1 MSDHLDFVGV
11 ELRAT
16 FSLTRKANG
25 DMLQER
31 IKNTVGPWKSG
42 RFMPLTQR
50 PFSANCYALSK
61 VWFKCCT
68 VNLRVQD
75 ITAITSQIKSWLYQD
90 LLLKPSE
97 LVLYRSGDDGGLGL
111 LNVKIRSLALLVR
124 TFLETAVN
132 PSFRHS
138 LFHEQL
144 FCFHVMGE
152 NSLPDPGF
160 TPYYDK
166 EFFDLISY
174 YKNTSTLNIATL
186 TSKQWYSVLLE
197 ERVFMRS
204 ENEELTAAL
213 IPINIETQHPNTDW
227 PSVWKV
233 LRTKGLGSE
242 LISFQFKMVHRLLP
256 TRDRLARLGLDEGQ
270 AGLCRHCNLEVEN
283 LSHCFFDCT
292 KNMIV
297 GLALLGCVQ
306 QLIPGLSAE
315 AAVQLDLGV
324 VLPDEE
330 NLAALCTLSTG
341 LKYIWEARLAKKVV
355 IKHKMRAEI
364 EAKVTIMRKTRFLSA
379 ALKIEEM
386 MQLLI

>member
-1 MSDHLDFVGV
+1 
-11 ELRAT
+11 
-16 FSLTRKANG
+16 
-25 DMLQER
+25 
-31 IKNTVGPWKSG
+31 
-42 RFMPLTQR
+42 
-50 PFSANCYALSK
+50 
-61 VWFKCCT
+61 
-68 VNLRVQD
+68 
-75 ITAITSQIKSWLYQD
+75 
-90 LLLKPSE
+90 
-97 LVLYRSGDDGGLGL
+97 
-111 LNVKIRSLALLVR
+111 
-124 TFLETAVN
+124 
-132 PSFRHS
+132 
-138 LFHEQL
+138 
-144 FCFHVMGE
+144 
-152 NSLPDPGF
+152 
-160 TPYYDK
+160 
-166 EFFDLISY
+166 
-174 YKNTSTLNIATL
+174 
-186 TSKQWYSVLLE
+186 
-197 ERVFMRS
+197 MRS